1 MIAVYDFA
9 LGPERPKVDPLENER
24 EAAAFIREEGGVL
37 TPTEVLALSGGSY
50 EVAEE
55 RMADYMARFGGEPR
69 ITDEGVV
76 VGEFQDFLTRSSEQH
91 PDGEIVPF
99 WEEYEAPLEGDRQL
113 DRTEPGDCLHGA
125 GHDDCRTDP
134 RTW

>member
-1 MIAVYDFA
+1 MPPVATNIS
-9 LGPERPKVDPLENER
+9 ENER

-99 WEEYEAPLEGDRQL
+99 WEEYEAPWKVTGNSTGRNLGIAFMALVTMIAGLILGPGEGL
-113 DRTEPGDCLHGA
+113 GELA
-125 GHDDCRTDP
+125 
-134 RTW
+134 